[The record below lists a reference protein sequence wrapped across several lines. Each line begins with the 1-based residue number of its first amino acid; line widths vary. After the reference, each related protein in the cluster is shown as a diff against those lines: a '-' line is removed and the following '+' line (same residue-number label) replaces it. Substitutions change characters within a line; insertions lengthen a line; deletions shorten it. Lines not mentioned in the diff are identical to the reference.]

1 MIPLCERRG
10 NFYTSDVE
18 VVAGPHCWLSLHTAN
33 RVLNLS
39 SLNTRNP
46 RKKHKDTRTFSELY
60 HLYYL
65 YFVISYLLLFLCC
78 HLTNKVAYILQRLDR
93 GGVLWKACL
102 SVCLSARLYQE
113 SHIQTSNFL
122 YITMVVARSLTGSVL
137 PVLWMQSCLHTMAR
151 DRRRLKV
158 YSHWTTVPRAPA
170 PRVSARHRNAAP

>member
-122 YITMVVARSLTGSVL
+122 YIRTGRGSVL
-137 PVLWMQSCLHTMAR
+137 VWQCTSGFVDAVMFAHNGQ

-158 YSHWTTVPRAPA
+158 HSHWTTVPRAPA